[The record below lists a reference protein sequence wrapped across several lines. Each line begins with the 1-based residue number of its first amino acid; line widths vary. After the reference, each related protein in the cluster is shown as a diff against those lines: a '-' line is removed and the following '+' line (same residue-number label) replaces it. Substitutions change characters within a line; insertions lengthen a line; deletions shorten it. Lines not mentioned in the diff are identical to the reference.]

1 MDRSRLPKWARQEME
16 GLERDRDSWK
26 EKALAAAGKGG
37 LTDTALRFRPGPD
50 RGLPIGSTIVFKAIT
65 GEIEARMKDG
75 RLDVRTLSGSMAVE
89 PLTSNVVYISAR
101 PPYEG

>member
-16 GLERDRDSWK
+16 RLERDRDSWK

-75 RLDVRTLSGSMAVE
+75 RLDVRTLSGTMAVE
-89 PLTSNVVYISAR
+89 PHTSNVVYISAR